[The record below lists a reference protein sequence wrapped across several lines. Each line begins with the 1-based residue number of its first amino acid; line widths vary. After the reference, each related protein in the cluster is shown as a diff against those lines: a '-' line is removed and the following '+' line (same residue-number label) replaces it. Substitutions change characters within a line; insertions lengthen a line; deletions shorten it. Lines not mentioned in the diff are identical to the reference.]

1 MIQGVSPFSCWKSWI
16 FHMWSLW
23 ILPNSS
29 SRCVKNSWRQIN
41 GGGGLITTI
50 DVVVVWDNW
59 EMRDFNVGVENVN
72 PTPNLVTLDD
82 DVVGVAIE
90 IVVWTLALNDDV
102 VGVVGIVVW
111 ALAMVAPSLKII
123 VYSIHCC

>member
-1 MIQGVSPFSCWKSWI
+1 M
-16 FHMWSLW
+16 
-23 ILPNSS
+23 
-29 SRCVKNSWRQIN
+29 KNSWRQIN
-41 GGGGLITTI
+41 GGGGLIVAI

-82 DVVGVAIE
+82 DFVGVAIE